1 MEIINSGNPIV
12 DKVAQMHFRGNV
24 IPKVWFNIIKYEN
37 GKPNLVAI
45 ILLSEIVYWYRPVE
59 IRDEEGCFVY
69 HKRKFADEEFLQKSY
84 KQISQELGVTLCQAK
99 NAVIFLEKETQ
110 VIKRHFRTVKAGK
123 GVVLPNVMFIELFP
137 DKLKEITFHYTVDA
151 AKEGYP
157 NLEMQIPPFENADT
171 PISKYGYPHLEIQ
184 TNTKI
189 TTKNTDIDS
198 YPINPDYEIVRT
210 TFMEQIDYD
219 AIVRDRPDDKAMLDG
234 IVDLAVDVLTSTKDS
249 IRVVKED
256 KPRAVVQSRIWRLN
270 MFMVEYVIDHMNKET
285 NKINDPKQYLLAS
298 LYNAPSYESLY
309 WKNRVNNDMYGGG
322 ITWQQ

>member
-1 MEIINSGNPIV
+1 MKIMNSGNPIV

-59 IRDEEGCFVY
+59 IRDEEGCYVY
-69 HKRKFADEEFLQKSY
+69 YKRKFADEEFLQKSY
-84 KQISQELGVTLCQAK
+84 KQISQELGVTMCQAK
-99 NAVIFLEKETQ
+99 NAVIFLEKEIQ
-110 VIKRHFRTVKAGK
+110 VIKRHFRTVNAGK

-137 DKLKEITFHYTVDA
+137 DKLQEITFHYTVDV

-157 NLEMQIPPFENADT
+157 NLEMQIPPFENTDT
-171 PISKYGYPHLEIQ
+171 PVSECGYPHLEMQ

-189 TTKNTDIDS
+189 TTKNTDKDFN
-198 YPINPDYEIVRT
+198 PIHPDHEIVRK

-219 AIVRDRPDDKAMLDG
+219 AIVCDRPDDKAMLDG
-234 IVDLAVDVLTSTKDS
+234 IVDLAVDVLTTTRDT

-256 KPRAVVQSRIWRLN
+256 KPKAVVQSRIWRLN
-270 MFMVEYVIDHMNKET
+270 MFMVEYVLDHMNNET
-285 NKINDPKQYLLAS
+285 NKIKDPKQYLLAS
-298 LYNAPSYESLY
+298 LYNAPSYENLY
-309 WKNRVNNDMYGGG
+309 WKNRVNNEMYGGG
-322 ITWQQ
+322 TTWQQ